1 MGQRENVRSL
11 PLVPSAQMEPQHKL
25 HVRNMVCDRCRSA
38 VRHLLDEEG
47 IGYAYVN
54 LGEVGLVGG
63 LSADQRERLAAR
75 VTEIGFELID
85 DKRVRTVERAKILLQ
100 QHVQGG
106 DAMQRR
112 KEKLSI
118 WLARDMCMEYS
129 GLSKLF
135 SQVEGTSI
143 ERYQN
148 LLRLERAKELL
159 VYDELSLTEIAD
171 RLGYSSVQHLSNQF
185 AQFVGHS
192 PSHFKRI
199 GAERR
204 KAIDKVNVEQ

>member
-1 MGQRENVRSL
+1 
-11 PLVPSAQMEPQHKL
+11 MESQLKL

-47 IGYAYVN
+47 IGAPYVN
-54 LGEVGLVGG
+54 LGEVGLAVG

-75 VTEIGFELID
+75 MAEIGFELID
-85 DKRVRTVERAKILLQ
+85 DKRVRKVERVKHLLQ
-100 QHVQGG
+100 QQVQG

-112 KEKLSI
+112 KEKLSV
-118 WLARDMCMEYS
+118 WLARDMGMEYS
-129 GLSKLF
+129 GLSRLF

-204 KAIDKVNVEQ
+204 KAIDKVNMEA

>member
-1 MGQRENVRSL
+1 MK
-11 PLVPSAQMEPQHKL
+11 EPEHGL
-25 HVRNMVCDRCRSA
+25 HIRNMVCDRCRTA
-38 VRHLLDEEG
+38 VRRLLDEED
-47 IGYAYVN
+47 IGYTHVN
-54 LGEVGLVGG
+54 LGEVNLTNPLTG
-63 LSADQRERLAAR
+63 AQRERLATRLA
-75 VTEIGFELID
+75 EIGFELID
-85 DKRVRTVERAKILLQ
+85 DRRVQKVERVKLLLQ
-100 QHVQGG
+100 QHVKEH
-106 DAMQRR
+106 AMQRS
-112 KEKLSI
+112 KEKLSA
-118 WLARDMCMEYS
+118 WLARDMGMEYS

-143 ERYQN
+143 ERYHN

-159 VYDELSLTEIAD
+159 VYDELNLTEIAD

-204 KAIDKVNVEQ
+204 KAIDKVNTEH

>member
-1 MGQRENVRSL
+1 
-11 PLVPSAQMEPQHKL
+11 MEPEHKL
-25 HVRNMVCDRCRSA
+25 HIRNMVCDRCRTA
-38 VRHLLDEEG
+38 VQG
-47 IGYAYVN
+47 ILEAERIASVRVN
-54 LGEVGLVGG
+54 LGEVVLRDEPSG
-63 LSADQRERLAAR
+63 AQRERLAAR
-75 VTEIGFELID
+75 LFEIGFELID
-85 DKRVRTVERAKILLQ
+85 DKRVRTVELAKILLQ
-100 QHVQGG
+100 QHVQG
-106 DAMQRR
+106 DAMQRQ
-112 KEKLSI
+112 KEKLSV
-118 WLARDMCMEYS
+118 WLAREMRMEYS

-204 KAIDKVNVEQ
+204 KAIDKVNMEQ

>member
-1 MGQRENVRSL
+1 MEQREGEVSL
-11 PLVPSAQMEPQHKL
+11 PLVPSAHMEPLHKL

-38 VRHLLDEEG
+38 VRRLLDDEG
-47 IGYAYVN
+47 IRATYVN
-54 LGEVGLVGG
+54 LGEVGLAKG
-63 LSADQRERLAAR
+63 LSAGQRERLAAR
-75 VTEIGFELID
+75 MAEIGFELID
-85 DKRVRTVERAKILLQ
+85 DKRVRTVERVKHLLQ
-100 QHVQGG
+100 QHVQG

-118 WLARDMCMEYS
+118 WLARDMAMEYS

-135 SQVEGTSI
+135 SQVEATSI
-143 ERYQN
+143 ERYHN

-199 GAERR
+199 GSERR
-204 KAIDKVNVEQ
+204 KAIDLVNT